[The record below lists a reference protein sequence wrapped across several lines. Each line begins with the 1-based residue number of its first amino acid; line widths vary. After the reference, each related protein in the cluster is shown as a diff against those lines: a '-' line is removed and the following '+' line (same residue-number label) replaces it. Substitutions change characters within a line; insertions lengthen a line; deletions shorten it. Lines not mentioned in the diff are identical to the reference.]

1 MKQSNEERQRFLHI
15 QKHKLNILLLFIVN
29 NSYIKVIIKVG
40 QKTKR
45 RIEKRERNRDRL

>member
-29 NSYIKVIIKVG
+29 IKVIIKVG

>member
-1 MKQSNEERQRFLHI
+1 MKQSNEERQHFLHI

-29 NSYIKVIIKVG
+29 IKVIIKVG